1 MESFIVNKHGRVVL
15 PSNFDPALDF
25 TVLRSLDQ
33 LSEVIRRDFEAKA
46 PTGTQILRRIEDS
59 GYCQSL

>member
-1 MESFIVNKHGRVVL
+1 MESFIVNKPGRVVL

-25 TVLRSLDQ
+25 SVLRSLDQ

-46 PTGTQILRRIEDS
+46 PTGT
-59 GYCQSL
+59 